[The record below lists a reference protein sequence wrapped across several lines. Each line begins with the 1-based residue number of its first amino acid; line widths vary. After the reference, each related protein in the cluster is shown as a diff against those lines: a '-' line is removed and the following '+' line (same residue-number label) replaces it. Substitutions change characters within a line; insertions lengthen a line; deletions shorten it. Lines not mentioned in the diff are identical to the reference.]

1 MIRHLIFAT
10 LLSAFSAT
18 RLPAQAATDI
28 PREQKTT
35 PATTFHDPHYGVT
48 FQIPTGWNL
57 TRRDAEFSTFSL
69 DVRTAPPATRMRGL
83 ATIAFN
89 PHPRST
95 FSGALFYFS
104 VTPRMTESQC
114 RSQAAAQAP
123 RTVTTTQIAGTTFN
137 HGYDEH
143 GAICTESR
151 DEIYTALRNDA
162 CYRFDLIL
170 HNFCGGDV
178 SGVRDMT
185 PAELNA
191 VRKRL
196 ESILTTVAFD
206 KKQSP

>member
-1 MIRHLIFAT
+1 MIRPLIFAT
-10 LLSAFSAT
+10 ILSAFSAT
-18 RLPAQAATDI
+18 HLPAQAAADI
-28 PREQKTT
+28 PPEQKTT
-35 PATTFHDPHYGVT
+35 PATTFHDAQYGVA

-69 DVRTAPPATRMRGL
+69 DVRTLPPATRMRGL

-89 PHPRST
+89 PHPKST

-104 VTPRMTESQC
+104 VTPRSTESQC

-123 RTVTTTQIAGTTFN
+123 RTVTTTQIAGATFT

-143 GAICTESR
+143 STICTESR
-151 DEIYTALRNDA
+151 DEIYTALRNNA
-162 CYRFDLIL
+162 CYRFDLII

-196 ESILTTVAFD
+196 DSILTTVTFD
-206 KKQSP
+206 KK